1 MSILSFIKSLGYLG
15 IFAII
20 FAESGLLPAVFL
32 PGDSLL
38 FASGFMSA
46 HGKLSIWLVSIGCF
60 IAAIAGNC
68 LGYAIGKR
76 VGRKA
81 LKKGGGRF
89 LKAEYIDKTDHFFE
103 RFGRSTIIIGR
114 FLPVVRTFA
123 PFLAGVVQMPYRIF
137 VFYSVLGAGLWVFSL
152 TLLGYYLGGII
163 HKDEIDDY
171 LAPIVIGIVLVLMCP
186 TLYHLYKNRA
196 VGPPTTDVPDDI
208 GEDRP

>member
-1 MSILSFIKSLGYLG
+1 MDILTFIKSLGYLG
-15 IFAII
+15 IFTII
-20 FAESGLLPAVFL
+20 FAESGILPAVFL

-38 FASGFMSA
+38 FASGFLAA
-46 HGKLSIWLVSIGCF
+46 HGKLSIVLVTGGCF
-60 IAAIAGNC
+60 IAAILGNC

-103 RFGRSTIIIGR
+103 KYGRSTIIIGR

-137 VFYSVLGAGLWVFSL
+137 FFYSVLGAFLWVFSL
-152 TLLGYYLGGII
+152 TLLGYYLGGKI
-163 HKDEIDDY
+163 HKDDIDDY
-171 LAPIVIGIVLVLMCP
+171 LVPIVIAIVLILMCP
-186 TLYHLYKNRA
+186 TAYHLIRNRNQNQ
-196 VGPPTTDVPDDI
+196 GPPTTDVPEEI
-208 GEDRP
+208 GE

>member
-1 MSILSFIKSLGYLG
+1 MDILPFIKSLGYLG
-15 IFAII
+15 IFTII
-20 FAESGLLPAVFL
+20 FAESGVLPAVFL

-38 FASGFMSA
+38 FASGFLAA
-46 HGKLSIWLVSIGCF
+46 HGKLSIFLVTGGCF
-60 IAAIAGNC
+60 IAAILGNC

-103 RFGRSTIIIGR
+103 KYGRSTIIIGR

-137 VFYSVLGAGLWVFSL
+137 FFYSVLGAFLWVFSL
-152 TLLGYYLGGII
+152 TLLGYYLGGKI

-171 LAPIVIGIVLVLMCP
+171 LVPIVIGIVLILMCP
-186 TLYHLYKNRA
+186 TAYHLIRNRNQ
-196 VGPPTTDVPDDI
+196 GPPTTDVPEEI
-208 GEDRP
+208 GE